1 MLKISPEKG
10 FKTELQAP
18 TAVLVTRRVTFAAAH
33 VLRRPEWDDRRN
45 KEVFGQCAGD
55 HGHNY
60 VLEVS
65 VSGVPDPATG
75 MVVNLKDLDRA
86 VKQAVRLHNLLAA
99 LRDGVLLTDRKGR
112 VSFLNPAARSLLG
125 PEDANAARQPLAK
138 VLRLVEEE
146 SRWPV
151 RDLVAR
157 ILNAAAEPPSTSI
170 SSMCNTAV
178 LSLSF
183 FFSSSGRAYT

>member
-18 TAVLVTRRVTFAAAH
+18 TAVLVTRRVPFAAAH

-65 VSGVPDPATG
+65 VSGEPDPATG

-86 VKQAVRLHNLLAA
+86 VKQAVVRHVDHRHLNRDVPFLEGVVPTAEKLA
-99 LRDGVLLTDRKGR
+99 LVFWRQLYGQ
-112 VSFLNPAARSLLG
+112 LG
-125 PEDANAARQPLAK
+125 SGQLQR
-138 VLRLVEEE
+138 LRLVESENNSVE
-146 SRWPV
+146 VTR
-151 RDLVAR
+151 
-157 ILNAAAEPPSTSI
+157 
-170 SSMCNTAV
+170 
-178 LSLSF
+178 
-183 FFSSSGRAYT
+183 

>member
-33 VLRRPEWDDRRN
+33 VLRRPEWDERRN

-65 VSGVPDPATG
+65 VSGEPDPATG

-86 VKQAVRLHNLLAA
+86 VKQAVVRHVDHRHLNRDVPFLEGVVPTAENLA
-99 LRDGVLLTDRKGR
+99 LVFWRQLDGQMGSGQLQR
-112 VSFLNPAARSLLG
+112 
-125 PEDANAARQPLAK
+125 
-138 VLRLVEEE
+138 LRLVESENNSVE
-146 SRWPV
+146 VTR
-151 RDLVAR
+151 
-157 ILNAAAEPPSTSI
+157 
-170 SSMCNTAV
+170 
-178 LSLSF
+178 
-183 FFSSSGRAYT
+183 

>member
-65 VSGVPDPATG
+65 VSGEPDPDTG

-86 VKQAVRLHNLLAA
+86 VKQAVVRHVDHRHLNRDVPFLEGVVPTAENLA
-99 LRDGVLLTDRKGR
+99 LVFWRQLDGQMGSGQLQR
-112 VSFLNPAARSLLG
+112 
-125 PEDANAARQPLAK
+125 
-138 VLRLVEEE
+138 LRLVESENNSVE
-146 SRWPV
+146 VTR
-151 RDLVAR
+151 
-157 ILNAAAEPPSTSI
+157 
-170 SSMCNTAV
+170 
-178 LSLSF
+178 
-183 FFSSSGRAYT
+183 

>member
-45 KEVFGQCAGD
+45 NEVFGQCAGD

-65 VSGVPDPATG
+65 VSGEPDPATG

-86 VKQAVRLHNLLAA
+86 VKQAVVRHVDHRHLNRDVPFLEGVVPTAENLA
-99 LRDGVLLTDRKGR
+99 LVFWRQLDGQMGSGHLQR
-112 VSFLNPAARSLLG
+112 
-125 PEDANAARQPLAK
+125 
-138 VLRLVEEE
+138 LRLVESENNSVE
-146 SRWPV
+146 VTR
-151 RDLVAR
+151 
-157 ILNAAAEPPSTSI
+157 
-170 SSMCNTAV
+170 
-178 LSLSF
+178 
-183 FFSSSGRAYT
+183 

>member
-65 VSGVPDPATG
+65 VSGEPDPATG

-86 VKQAVRLHNLLAA
+86 VKHAIVRHVDHRHLNRDVPFLEGVVPTAENLA
-99 LRDGVLLTDRKGR
+99 LVFWRQLDGQMGSGQLQR
-112 VSFLNPAARSLLG
+112 
-125 PEDANAARQPLAK
+125 
-138 VLRLVEEE
+138 LRLVESENNSVE
-146 SRWPV
+146 VTR
-151 RDLVAR
+151 
-157 ILNAAAEPPSTSI
+157 
-170 SSMCNTAV
+170 
-178 LSLSF
+178 
-183 FFSSSGRAYT
+183 